1 MLHTRLRYRMDYW
14 QYALRTG
21 PETAE
26 ILMAFLSESPFDTFE
41 ETPEGINAF
50 LPASADPVAAEA
62 HLQELQA
69 QFPFE
74 WERAHI
80 PGQNWNELWES
91 NFEPVI
97 VGDFCA
103 VRAEFHAPI
112 PGTRHEL
119 VIQPRMAF
127 GTGHHE
133 TTWMC
138 LAAMERLPIA
148 GGKLLDYGCG
158 TGILA
163 ILAARLGAASIE
175 AVDIEQ
181 ESYQN
186 TLDNAAAN
194 DVHSIIARCGTLAAV
209 QGRDFDGIFANINR
223 NVILDSLETL
233 AQIIRPG
240 GWLLS
245 SGFMPADR
253 EIIVDAA
260 KSAGFDYVQEA
271 QKGYWLC
278 VEFRK
283 KTT

>member
-1 MLHTRLRYRMDYW
+1 MNYW
-14 QYALRTG
+14 QYTLRTG

-26 ILMAFLSESPFDTFE
+26 ILMAYLSEAPFDTFE
-41 ETPEGINAF
+41 ETSEGLNAF
-50 LPASADPVAAEA
+50 LSAAADTAEAEA
-62 HLQELQA
+62 HLNALQQ
-69 QFPFE
+69 QFDFD

-97 VGDFCA
+97 VGNFCA

-112 PGTRHEL
+112 TGVQHEL

-138 LAAMERLPIA
+138 MAAMEQLPMKGA
-148 GGKLLDYGCG
+148 KLLDYGCG

-163 ILAARLGAASIE
+163 ILASRLGAAEIE

-186 TLDNAAAN
+186 TLDNCTAN
-194 DVHSIIARCGTLAAV
+194 NVHNVVARCGTLSAV
-209 QGRDFDGIFANINR
+209 QGRDFDGILANINR
-223 NVILDSLETL
+223 NVILDSLEDL
-233 AQIIRPG
+233 SQRIRPG
-240 GWLLS
+240 GWLLA

-253 EIIVDAA
+253 EIVVETAQRH
-260 KSAGFDYVQEA
+260 GFDVVQE
-271 QKGYWLC
+271 QQRGYWLC

-283 KTT
+283 R